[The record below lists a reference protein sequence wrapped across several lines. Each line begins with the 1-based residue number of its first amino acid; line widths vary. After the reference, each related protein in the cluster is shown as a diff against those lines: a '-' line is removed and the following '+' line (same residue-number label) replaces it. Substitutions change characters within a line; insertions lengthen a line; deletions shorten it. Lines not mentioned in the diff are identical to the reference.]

1 MTRQTCWKIYL
12 TAETIVGSKKQHI
25 VEASMNQIKRFYG
38 SSIGK
43 KFVVAVT
50 GIALFGFIAGH
61 MAGNLKV
68 FTGATPSGVPH
79 IDEYALFLKT
89 LGAPFLPKMMGLWI
103 ARSVLVVCLIL
114 HVVTVIL
121 LSRQNKKARPIA
133 YVRSK
138 KQAVSL
144 ASRLMMASGLVI
156 LAFIPFHILQFTT
169 GNIRIGDPDFAHGN
183 VYSNLYGGF
192 SVWYVT
198 LGYAVVVTL
207 LGFHLF
213 HGLWSLFQTL
223 GLDNPDRNG
232 KIRAFSV
239 AFSVIITLGFIL
251 VPLAFFS
258 GWMPSPTDYDPS
270 LLNPSDSTTNH

>member
-1 MTRQTCWKIYL
+1 
-12 TAETIVGSKKQHI
+12 
-25 VEASMNQIKRFYG
+25 MNHIKRFYE

-50 GIALFGFIAGH
+50 GVVLFGFIAGH

-79 IDEYALFLKT
+79 IDEYAKFLKT
-89 LGAPFLPKMMGLWI
+89 LGAPMLPEMMGLWI
-103 ARSVLVVCLIL
+103 ARSVLLVCLVL

-121 LSRQNKKARPIA
+121 LSQQNKKARPVP

-138 KQAVSL
+138 KRAASV
-144 ASRLMMASGLVI
+144 ASRLMMVTGLVI

-169 GNIRIGDPDFAHGN
+169 GNIQIGDEHFRHGY
-183 VYSNLYGGF
+183 VYSNLYESF
-192 SVWYVT
+192 SVWYVA
-198 LGYAVVVTL
+198 LGYVVVVTL
-207 LGFHLF
+207 VGFHMF

-223 GLDNPDRNG
+223 GWDNPDRNG

-239 AFSVIITLGFIL
+239 AFSVIITVGFIA
-251 VPLAFFS
+251 VPLAFFA
-258 GWMPSPTDYDPS
+258 GWLPSPVDYDPT
-270 LLNPSDSTTNH
+270 LLHPTNTLTNH